1 MALGKN
7 LNGGTITQKAPVN
20 IISQADGNLY
30 KNLLMEAADAVITID
45 ETRNV
50 VFWNKAAEKIWG
62 YKAEETIGQNIKN
75 FVPTEH
81 KEAHDGYVEANLKTG
96 VDKIVG
102 TGREVE
108 VETKGGQRIPIMLT
122 MTKHKEEGK
131 TYFMAICKDIT
142 LQKEMESKAK
152 ADALEMKE
160 QSQILKAKEEELI
173 NNMGELEQAQKA
185 INHEKQIMED
195 TLEQAL
201 DAIITIDK
209 NKLISFYNKAAEKMF
224 GYTREEVLGE
234 NVKMIVPQE
243 HKAPHD
249 GYVEANKQ
257 TGVNKV
263 VGSERRLE
271 ATRKNGERFWITLSL
286 SKVETE
292 NSFQYTA
299 FIKDITAIVE
309 REKKLAEQQRLID
322 AQLEILNAS
331 CLVSETDLKGN
342 ITYINDKFCEVAQF
356 KREELLGQPH
366 NIVRHPDTPKEVFKQ
381 AWATIGRGKLFN
393 AIIKNKKKDGSPY
406 YVDAYLAPILGENG
420 KPEKYI
426 GVRYDITE
434 SMMEKMRAEAVKNA
448 VDLGFASI
456 EFEPDGT
463 IIEANENFV
472 NGLGYHSLDEIK
484 GKHHSIFCDANYTST
499 NEYKTFWSD
508 LANGEIKSG
517 EFQRYRKDGSE
528 IWIAASYNPVKG
540 DGGKVE
546 KIIKI
551 ASDIT
556 AQKEIIKEVNKV
568 VQKAGVEGDL
578 SARINVDNAEGDW
591 KILSDSLNALLSSV
605 ADPIIEF
612 KGLISELAQGKLNQT
627 FQIDSKGDIQEMGE
641 AYNAAIENLN
651 ELLGNISEIANLVA
665 TSSEQLM
672 AKADQMQGTTQES
685 ASAIQ
690 EMAEGA
696 QQQATQTDEVS
707 KLVENVLQVA
717 NNTANKAEVINLAAE
732 DGQKGAN
739 EGLATISKVV
749 ENMEAIQSSATI
761 TSDSI
766 EILTK
771 RSEEIARTLN
781 VITDIA
787 AQTNLLALNAAIEAA
802 RAGDAGRGFAVVAEE
817 IRKLAEDSRKSA
829 NDIERVITDVQKD
842 ISSAS
847 KSIGS
852 MEGSV
857 KSGNEAS
864 KEAQEVFQ
872 AIEKSTAETLSISKE
887 ILGATGEQKSAINET
902 VRNIEKIVVVSEE
915 TAAGTEQIATSSKD
929 LSQGMQEV
937 TTTSK
942 DLAGIATQLQE
953 GVSRFTL
960 R

>member
-484 GKHHSIFCDANYTST
+484 GKHHSIFCDANYTNT